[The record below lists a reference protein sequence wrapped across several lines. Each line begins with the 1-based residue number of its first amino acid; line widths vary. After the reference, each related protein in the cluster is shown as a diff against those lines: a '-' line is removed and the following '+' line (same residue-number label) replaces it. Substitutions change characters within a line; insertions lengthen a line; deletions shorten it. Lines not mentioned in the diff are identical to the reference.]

1 MKRRIVLIAVAVA
14 ASSIWAPLLWAKPA
28 MGGSQLEILVVT
40 TGNESDAEAIA
51 NMSAKDPQ
59 YRTDAMA
66 LIEGW
71 KSSIAS
77 GDSLDLR
84 GLTSPLTAQRQLDQ
98 LSALSSRISTQFAS
112 VSHTAVTQPPGSATP
127 VESAGTSLIASD
139 TVAVA
144 AVDGGDPNSFAV
156 RGVVGSGRTSWTKI
170 GLIVAAH
177 FCNLQGCQADTDRF
191 SCTVTVNPGAV
202 TSKIGSPLCLYSPN
216 AGNFGNKHYQLW
228 AINRGSVV
236 GSANTGDVSGSG
248 TYYVSSTGSLRGTVL
263 TVAITLWVFLN
274 PFGSYTAD
282 GTKTPDATCHTTD
295 NVCVY

>member
-112 VSHTAVTQPPGSATP
+112 VSHTAVTQPPGSATS

-144 AVDGGDPNSFAV
+144 AVDGA
-156 RGVVGSGRTSWTKI
+156 
-170 GLIVAAH
+170 
-177 FCNLQGCQADTDRF
+177 
-191 SCTVTVNPGAV
+191 
-202 TSKIGSPLCLYSPN
+202 
-216 AGNFGNKHYQLW
+216 
-228 AINRGSVV
+228 
-236 GSANTGDVSGSG
+236 
-248 TYYVSSTGSLRGTVL
+248 
-263 TVAITLWVFLN
+263 
-274 PFGSYTAD
+274 
-282 GTKTPDATCHTTD
+282 KTPDATCDTTD